1 MKTDFFTNKVAI
13 VTGSSQGIGKAIAK
27 ELLHRGAR
35 VVLNGRNA
43 ERLMAAAKELGQF
56 GEVIPI
62 VADISIPDEAAM
74 LIESCTMHYGRL
86 DILVNNAGLSMKGN
100 LADLH
105 PDVYQQVF
113 NANVQ
118 GKVNPTRFA
127 LAEIRK
133 QQGSIVFISSVA
145 GIRGLAGHSAYCSSK
160 MALRGIAESL
170 RIEEARYG
178 IHIGLIYVG
187 FTQNEESKRTLNAL
201 GELVPV
207 DDRSGFRPQMR
218 SRVAKDVLKNI
229 EKRRFLSTLSWLGKL
244 NQYMNFWLPR
254 LSERMLISM
263 ANRK

>member
-1 MKTDFFTNKVAI
+1 MKTDFFINKVAI

-27 ELLHRGAR
+27 ELLLRGAR

-43 ERLMAAAKELGQF
+43 ERLMAATKELSQF
-56 GEVIPI
+56 GQVFP
-62 VADISIPDEAAM
+62 VPADISIPAEAEI
-74 LIESCTMHYGRL
+74 LINSCMSHYGKL

-100 LADLH
+100 MVDLH
-105 PDVYQQVF
+105 PDVYRQVF
-113 NANVQ
+113 DANVQ
-118 GKVNPTRFA
+118 GKVNPTLFA
-127 LAEIRK
+127 LPEIRK
-133 QQGSIVFISSVA
+133 QKGSIVFISSVA

-170 RIEEARYG
+170 RIEEAKTG
-178 IHIGLIYVG
+178 IHVGLIYVG
-187 FTQNEESKRTLNAL
+187 FTQNEESKRTLNAF

-218 SRVAKDVLKNI
+218 TQVAKDVLKNI
-229 EKRRFLSTLSWLGKL
+229 EKRKFLSTLSWLGKL
-244 NQYMNFWLPR
+244 NKYMNFWLPR

>member
-1 MKTDFFTNKVAI
+1 MKTDFFINKVAI

-27 ELLHRGAR
+27 ELLLSGAR
-35 VVLNGRNA
+35 VVLNGRNSD
-43 ERLMAAAKELGQF
+43 RLKMASEELSQF
-56 GEVIPI
+56 GEVIYVP
-62 VADISIPDEAAM
+62 ADTTIPAEAAG
-74 LIESCTMHYGRL
+74 LIRTCMERFGKL

-105 PDVYQQVF
+105 PDVFRRVF
-113 NANVQ
+113 EANVQ
-118 GKVNPTRFA
+118 GKVNPTLYA
-127 LAEIRK
+127 LPEIRK

-170 RIEEARYG
+170 RIEEYKSD
-178 IHIGLIYVG
+178 IHIGLVYVG
-187 FTQNEESKRTLNAL
+187 FTQNEESKRTLNAF

-218 SRVAKDVLKNI
+218 NQVARDVLKNI
-229 EKRRFLSTLSWLGKL
+229 EKRKFLSTLSWLGQL
-244 NQYMNFWLPR
+244 NKYMNFWLPR
-254 LSERMLISM
+254 ISERFLISM